1 MTVLLGDLR
10 IDNGLGEDFDPEG
23 DSFYVSAV
31 GGSAANVGDTV
42 TLASGAQVQIDAS
55 LHFTFDPRGAFDW
68 LQEGFSSADS
78 ITYTITDAN
87 GATSTALAVFSVTG
101 VNDAPVAADD
111 SGTAQEQGTST
122 PGSNATGN
130 VLTGAGA
137 DTDVDDDESALTVAA
152 VRTGTEAA
160 GTGTAGTI
168 GAGLVGLYGTLT
180 LAADGSY
187 TYVVDDAKPTVNAL
201 ASGGQLVEHFT
212 YTVTDPG
219 GLTDTAQLSITI
231 NGADD
236 NSGPTAVAQTIG
248 TDEDNAVT
256 GTLGATDPDAGD
268 DIDYAIVSGSEVGGS
283 VTSFDAETGAFTFTP
298 DADFSGIASFS
309 FTASDGTETSA
320 PATVT
325 IDVAPVND
333 EPTITGVNTGV
344 VEQDAVGTEASL
356 LFNGGFENAFFGP
369 TSPIPGQLPEWTAAG
384 ETDFIYS
391 DQPHSGSYGVRAAG
405 FVTSG
410 DPLTLSQ
417 EVATIDGEEY
427 ILSFWV
433 AIEDPGSPNP
443 NNYSVRWNG
452 IELLT
457 GVNAPSQPYTF
468 YTFHVTGDADG
479 TSTLEFDLNYDVN
492 YFYLDDVA
500 LTAAGAGTTTG
511 QLSVTDPDAGQS
523 AFIEQA
529 AHYGTYGTFAITAAG
544 VWTYTADNTNPTVQA
559 LLDGEALT
567 ETFSV
572 ATADGTLTSV
582 TVTILGTHEGPV
594 ASADTGSAD
603 ENEILSFD
611 VLANDTADI
620 KTLIAIGTVAVASAN
635 SAIAGI
641 DAAAAFSINSNQ
653 IMFDPAALF
662 DALAQGDTATVTVAY
677 TMQDSYGVTSS
688 SNSDA
693 DRQWR
698 QRRAADHHWNQ

>member
-1 MTVLLGDLR
+1 M
-10 IDNGLGEDFDPEG
+10 
-23 DSFYVSAV
+23 
-31 GGSAANVGDTV
+31 
-42 TLASGAQVQIDAS
+42 
-55 LHFTFDPRGAFDW
+55 
-68 LQEGFSSADS
+68 
-78 ITYTITDAN
+78 
-87 GATSTALAVFSVTG
+87 
-101 VNDAPVAADD
+101 
-111 SGTAQEQGTST
+111 
-122 PGSNATGN
+122 
-130 VLTGAGA
+130 
-137 DTDVDDDESALTVAA
+137 
-152 VRTGTEAA
+152 
-160 GTGTAGTI
+160 
-168 GAGLVGLYGTLT
+168 
-180 LAADGSY
+180 
-187 TYVVDDAKPTVNAL
+187 
-201 ASGGQLVEHFT
+201 
-212 YTVTDPG
+212 
-219 GLTDTAQLSITI
+219 
-231 NGADD
+231 
-236 NSGPTAVAQTIG
+236 
-248 TDEDNAVT
+248 
-256 GTLGATDPDAGD
+256 
-268 DIDYAIVSGSEVGGS
+268 SGSEVGGS

-333 EPTITGVNTGV
+333 EPTITGANTGV

-468 YTFHVTGDADG
+468 YSFHVTGDADG